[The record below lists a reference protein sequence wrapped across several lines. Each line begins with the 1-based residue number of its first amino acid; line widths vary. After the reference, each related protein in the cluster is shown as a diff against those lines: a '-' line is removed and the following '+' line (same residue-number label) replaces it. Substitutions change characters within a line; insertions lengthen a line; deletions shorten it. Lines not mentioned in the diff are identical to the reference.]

1 MKITIDTQVDSHND
15 IMKAIQLLHHFVGSV
30 NSVNSGNSFLQDKP
44 REEVDTTSMM
54 SMFGSPQPMIKGKP
68 EEKEIPDTPP
78 DFSSFL
84 KLTRANQ
91 EQPKQNEEH
100 KIEFF

>member
-30 NSVNSGNSFLQDKP
+30 NSDNFSPQAKP
-44 REEVDTTSMM
+44 QEEIDTTSMM
-54 SMFGSPQPMIKGKP
+54 SMFGNPQPVAEDKL

-91 EQPKQNEEH
+91 EQPKQNYEQ